1 MVMEIETKS
10 LAIPTDE
17 QQSQEVMEIRKKT
30 PF

>member
-1 MVMEIETKS
+1 MEIEEKS

-17 QQSQEVMEIRKKT
+17 KQSQEVMEIRIKG